1 MTRVNK
7 KDGLSRQRL
16 TRRLSGTKFGRISL
30 EEVKYSLL
38 FPPSHR
44 GFSRTIDKRESLSNL
59 PAESELVARLGRSR
73 TTLSEPLLR
82 LPRSQQLVSRQ
93 LVRTISKYGRAT
105 YRLCF
110 SRSFAVQMKGKQRD
124 PVTTLQRRLR
134 MIISMIISIPRTI
147 IVDNDVQER

>member
-38 FPPSHR
+38 FPPPHR
-44 GFSRTIDKRESLSNL
+44 FSRTIDKRESLSNL